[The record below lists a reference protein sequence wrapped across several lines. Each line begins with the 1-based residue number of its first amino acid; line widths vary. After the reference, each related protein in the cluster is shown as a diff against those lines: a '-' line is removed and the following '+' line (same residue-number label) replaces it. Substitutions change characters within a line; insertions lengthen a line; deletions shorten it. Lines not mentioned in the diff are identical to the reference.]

1 MPTQALL
8 LTSSKTV
15 LNEQGLVFKQPFK
28 PFQLLTSKAT
38 PQMSFRTPLPH
49 VSGRTWGLTLN
60 GSTTQCLFGRGLFS
74 HSFYLHKRGE
84 SGPSSFLCYP
94 FPFSPLF
101 SFFASPFRVPVTH
114 SRTQR
119 TMMGTIATERER
131 RLANGPTTWGGC
143 FSCQLG
149 HWLFWFPSC
158 SFKTPKMMVS
168 EGCTWSHPDGR
179 CAACQPEQS
188 TA

>member
-15 LNEQGLVFKQPFK
+15 LNEQGLVFKPPFK

-38 PQMSFRTPLPH
+38 PQMSFGTPLPH

-131 RLANGPTTWGGC
+131 RPAKGPTTWGGC
-143 FSCQLG
+143 FSCQPGSLALLVPL
-149 HWLFWFPSC
+149 LFF
-158 SFKTPKMMVS
+158 
-168 EGCTWSHPDGR
+168 
-179 CAACQPEQS
+179 
-188 TA
+188 